1 MAFRELY
8 GLFGDPVD
16 HSLSPDIQSVA
27 FGTLAKQSVYLPF
40 RIPPELL
47 AEGFTAARTLG
58 MRGFNITIP
67 HKENAAH
74 LVDALEGDA
83 AAIKAVNVVALRDGK
98 LVGFNTDTL
107 AVTRSLDKLKF
118 QVEGQRALV
127 LGAGGAAR
135 AAAYALGKGGAAEV
149 VVANRTF
156 ARARELCQHLSGLG
170 IEAVASPASPAAL
183 RELLPMSQI
192 VVNATSVG
200 LKAPDESPL
209 PSAVEFDTNAV
220 AIDMV
225 YRPLKTKFLATAK
238 EQGIQTVDGIDI
250 LVHQGI
256 GALAI
261 WLNKPVDA
269 TRLFPAMRA
278 AALEAL
284 L

>member
-1 MAFRELY
+1 
-8 GLFGDPVD
+8 
-16 HSLSPDIQSVA
+16 
-27 FGTLAKQSVYLPF
+27 
-40 RIPPELL
+40 
-47 AEGFTAARTLG
+47 
-58 MRGFNITIP
+58 MRGLNITIP
-67 HKENAAH
+67 HKEHAAE
-74 LVDALEGDA
+74 LVDSLEGDA
-83 AAIKAVNVVALRDGK
+83 EAIKAVNVVANRDGK

-107 AVTRSLDKLKF
+107 AVTRSLDRLKF
-118 QVEGQRALV
+118 HVEGQRALV
-127 LGAGGAAR
+127 IGAGGAAR

-156 ARARELCQHLSGLG
+156 ARARDLCEHLAGLG

-200 LKAPDESPL
+200 LKEPDQSPL
-209 PSAVEFDTNAV
+209 PSPVEFDSAAV

-225 YRPLKTKFLATAK
+225 YRPLKTKFLQQAR
-238 EQGIQTVDGIDI
+238 EQNIQTIDGVDI

-261 WLNKPVDA
+261 WLNRNVDA
-269 TRLFPAMRA
+269 TKLFPAMRA